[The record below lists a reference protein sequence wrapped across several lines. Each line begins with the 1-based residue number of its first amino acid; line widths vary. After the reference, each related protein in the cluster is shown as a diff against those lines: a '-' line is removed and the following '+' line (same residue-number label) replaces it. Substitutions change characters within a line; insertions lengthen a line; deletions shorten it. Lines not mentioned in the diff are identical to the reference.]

1 MPKLT
6 LIISVYNKVHELDHI
21 LTALE
26 HQSFHDFD
34 VIIADDGS
42 GSEIK
47 ELVKGKN
54 KKSRLKLT
62 HIWQE
67 DKGFRKN
74 RILNKAISFSKTGY
88 LVFIDGDCLPHS
100 DFILQHYKNRAI
112 NTVLCGRRVYLS
124 KKLSQKITLE
134 NIASKDFENGT
145 FERILDSF
153 RDKTERSTFVE
164 EGIFIES
171 ELISRLMRRKNPRLL
186 GCNYSLPKELMLKI
200 NGLDENYSG
209 PGIGEDSD
217 IEFRLKLSGA
227 ILKSVRNKAIVYHFY
242 HPVTKEN
249 SVNYKYFESVK
260 LTRNYTCK
268 NGLKKLDI

>member
-6 LIISVYNKVHELDHI
+6 LIISVYNKVHELELI
-21 LTALE
+21 LAALE
-26 HQSFHDFD
+26 HQSFHDFN

-42 GSEIK
+42 GNEIEK
-47 ELVKGKN
+47 LIKSKK
-54 KKSRLKLT
+54 KKSKLRLT

-74 RILNKAISFSKTGY
+74 RILNKAITASSTNY
-88 LVFIDGDCLPHS
+88 LIFLDGDCLPHS
-100 DFILQHYKNRAI
+100 DFILQHFKNRSK
-112 NTVLCGRRVYLS
+112 NFVLCGSRVNLS

-153 RDKTERSTFVE
+153 RDKTERSTYVE
-164 EGIFIES
+164 EGIYIES
-171 ELISRLMRRKNPRLL
+171 EFLGSLIRRKTPRLL

-200 NGLDENYSG
+200 NGLDENYTG

-227 ILKSVRNKAIVYHFY
+227 HLKSVRNKAIVYHFY
-242 HPVTKEN
+242 HTSTREN
-249 SVNYKYFESVK
+249 TANLKYFESVK
-260 LTRNYTCK
+260 HSVEYTCK
-268 NGLKKLDI
+268 NGLKKL